1 VWLTVRIVNRRERW
15 AKWTAIGIVVA
26 LPLLYVAS
34 FGPACWIRAASLNRQ
49 ATIPS
54 IYLPLGRATTM
65 MPGWFGDAM
74 FAYAR
79 FGMPPSTRVFIPFER
94 HAYWQVLAKDD

>member
-1 VWLTVRIVNRRERW
+1 
-15 AKWTAIGIVVA
+15 
-26 LPLLYVAS
+26 
-34 FGPACWIRAASLNRQ
+34 
-49 ATIPS
+49 
-54 IYLPLGRATTM
+54 M

-94 HAYWQVLAKDD
+94 HAYWTKKGTQLFD